1 MEGVARVAR
10 APCAAAPRT
19 RPPRTV
25 RARVASALLP
35 ALTPPCPPLR
45 RPAFARAVTPWSGRQ
60 ELFGETSLVPAS
72 NPGDEGIGS
81 VTAEQFE
88 GRVAKIAMPPKHAMQ
103 SATSRIRHWKISF
116 DRQGKWRNGLMGW
129 ASGGDTLR
137 TPNLKFESKED
148 AVAYC
153 TRMGWEYEVELPKAK
168 RSFQGEKDY
177 GDNFLTARA
186 KVLTAKRGE
195 AHFDWPHVGKVRC
208 GARRMCNARSPSP
221 RRARA
226 APPPPPTRSLTA
238 APSPPSAAVV
248 LAQHKAHAV
257 REIHVDRCRD
267 ELALVPEGAVLDN
280 QNEATTMRRRW
291 SCRPRT
297 PCIYTPRSSSRE
309 RVYKSSPMLV
319 SIPSPCDPS
328 LPSAAA
334 AALRDHRST
343 SPSAPSASPLR
354 TARCSPPLPRRDR
367 AR

>member
-1 MEGVARVAR
+1 
-10 APCAAAPRT
+10 
-19 RPPRTV
+19 
-25 RARVASALLP
+25 
-35 ALTPPCPPLR
+35 
-45 RPAFARAVTPWSGRQ
+45 
-60 ELFGETSLVPAS
+60 
-72 NPGDEGIGS
+72 
-81 VTAEQFE
+81 
-88 GRVAKIAMPPKHAMQ
+88 MQ

-226 APPPPPTRSLTA
+226 APPPPSHSLAHRRSLPPLRRSSIVGFVATSGFTA
-238 APSPPSAAVV
+238 VGGNWRGVV
-248 LAQHKAHAV
+248 EGMINHHSSSH
-257 REIHVDRCRD
+257 RRCSNQKLVVSTCKKYSMRT
-267 ELALVPEGAVLDN
+267 LLVPF
-280 QNEATTMRRRW
+280 
-291 SCRPRT
+291 
-297 PCIYTPRSSSRE
+297 
-309 RVYKSSPMLV
+309 
-319 SIPSPCDPS
+319 
-328 LPSAAA
+328 
-334 AALRDHRST
+334 
-343 SPSAPSASPLR
+343 
-354 TARCSPPLPRRDR
+354 
-367 AR
+367 